1 MKAQTPVLFALVVIT
16 LVVGV
21 DFLFLRHQE
30 IWKRLLAN
38 VGIVAVV
45 AVVYL
50 AIFRRGRAT

>member
-30 IWKRLLAN
+30 IWKRLLVN

-45 AVVYL
+45 AVAYM
-50 AIFRRGRAT
+50 AIFRRR